1 MQTSPSRQISDGE
14 DEDDE
19 EDDSDGE
26 GVADELSVSD
36 VLVLSV
42 AEGVGEAVVSVTVP
56 VAPDT
61 SEAVCDTAEVV
72 AAVNGTLTL
81 SCWTAVGAVGVAT
94 GVTADCSC
102 GAFAVAEPVVSGE
115 VRSARW
121 VVSVGVDGTGTE
133 SVASSSAI
141 PMTSRSGAVA
151 VCVRSVDWRFSEETV
166 MPPPTMATAVATRA
180 LRCVFFQRSRWRRR
194 AARPTG
200 AGGAGTSESSY
211 GCSCGA
217 RPGASAPE
225 STSFHGAAETCRS
238 APPVVAY
245 GARVPTARGAMSGA

>member
-14 DEDDE
+14 DESDDE

-26 GVADELSVSD
+26 GVADEVSVSD

-42 AEGVGEAVVSVTVP
+42 AEGVGEAVVSVTVS

-61 SEAVCDTAEVV
+61 AEAVCDTAEVV

-81 SCWTAVGAVGVAT
+81 SCCTAVGTVGVAR

-102 GAFAVAEPVVSGE
+102 GVFAVAEPGVSGE

-151 VCVRSVDWRFSEETV
+151 VCVRSVDWRFIEETV
-166 MPPPTMATAVATRA
+166 MPPPTRATAVATRA
-180 LRCVFFQRSRWRRR
+180 LRCVFFQRSR
-194 AARPTG
+194 
-200 AGGAGTSESSY
+200 
-211 GCSCGA
+211 
-217 RPGASAPE
+217 
-225 STSFHGAAETCRS
+225 
-238 APPVVAY
+238 
-245 GARVPTARGAMSGA
+245 

>member
-1 MQTSPSRQISDGE
+1 MHTSPSRQIPDDE
-14 DEDDE
+14 DEDESD
-19 EDDSDGE
+19 DDSDGD
-26 GVADELSVSD
+26 GVADDVSVSD

-42 AEGVGEAVVSVTVP
+42 AEGVGEAVVSVTVF

-61 SEAVCDTAEVV
+61 AAAVCDTAEVV

-81 SCWTAVGAVGVAT
+81 CCWTAVGAVGVAR

-102 GAFAVAEPVVSGE
+102 GAFAVAEPVVRDE
-115 VRSARW
+115 VRSARRE
-121 VVSVGVDGTGTE
+121 VSVGVDGTGTE

-151 VCVRSVDWRFSEETV
+151 ACVRSVDWRFSEETV
-166 MPPPTMATAVATRA
+166 MPPPTRATAVATRA

-200 AGGAGTSESSY
+200 AGAGTSEPS
-211 GCSCGA
+211 
-217 RPGASAPE
+217 
-225 STSFHGAAETCRS
+225 
-238 APPVVAY
+238 
-245 GARVPTARGAMSGA
+245 